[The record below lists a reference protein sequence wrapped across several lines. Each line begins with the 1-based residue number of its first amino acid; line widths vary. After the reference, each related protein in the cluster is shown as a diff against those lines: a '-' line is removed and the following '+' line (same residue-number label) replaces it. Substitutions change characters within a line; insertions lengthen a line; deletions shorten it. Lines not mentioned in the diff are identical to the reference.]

1 MKNLNMATVSPG
13 TVRLEIGDRLSG
25 GDNVSGLDV
34 DDRATN
40 FRETRGLAG
49 HSCAETGSS
58 FMTRCVRVTRTSRS
72 SAPRS
77 HPPRLVETGEAER
90 EGVRL
95 TFPVPASPGLG

>member
-25 GDNVSGLDV
+25 GDNVSRLDV

-49 HSCAETGSS
+49 PSCAETGSS
-58 FMTRCVRVTRTSRS
+58 FLTRPSST